1 MKRSLSSFLLLLTF
15 VLLGCPHGAKAQGV
29 APYIDMSITADEN
42 IVSIASSTGLK
53 SFTLAFL
60 DAVGACNLGWAG
72 LGGALPTDTLANG
85 TSMLTIV
92 QQLKS
97 AGVTPIFSIGGAD
110 GVDAAAYCTSAS
122 SLQAVYQNA
131 VSRYGITYL
140 DFDIEG
146 AAVAMPA
153 QITMRDQALV
163 GLKNANPG
171 LIISYTIPVEPTGL
185 VAGDGLNLLS
195 SAKSDGVALS
205 VVNIMTMDF
214 GSSGIEMGNASTQA
228 AAAVHGQIQAAGLSS
243 TVGITPMIGQ
253 NDSGGEIFTL
263 ADATTVVNFAKANSY
278 VSRLAFWSVGRD
290 NGSCAGSGSASPS
303 CSGISQSTNQ
313 FAGIFNGFSGS
324 GGSGGGGGGGGT
336 EGPYGGTPAAIP
348 GTVMAENYD
357 TGGSGLGYSVSSTNG
372 SANSYRSDGVDL
384 EAATSPATGN
394 DLGWSASGQWFR
406 YTVNVATAGT
416 YTVSILV
423 ASPTAVGDAFH
434 LSNSS
439 GTNLSGSVA
448 VPATGGYQTWVTVTA
463 NVTLPAGK
471 QTLTLNQDAAGWNI
485 DSLKFATSGGGG
497 SCTTKPNAPT
507 GLAASGTSSTGTNL
521 NWTATTAPANC
532 SISSYTVLKG
542 GVSIGTATGTSFGVS
557 GLTASTNYSFT
568 VEATDAAGTSAA
580 SSAVS
585 VTTTASGGGEGPYPG
600 PSAAAVPGTVMNENY
615 DTGGQGVAYNVT
627 STNGTAN
634 SYRAQGVDLEAA
646 SSPATGN
653 DLGWSAAGQWFR
665 YTVNVSTAGSYKI
678 SFLVA
683 SPTAI
688 GDAFHISNSSGTN
701 LTGSVAVPATG
712 GYQTWVTV
720 TANVTLSAGTQTL
733 TLNEDAAGWNIDS
746 MVFASSGGG
755 GGGSVTLSPSSYN
768 FGSVAHGAGTGW
780 VTFTLTNGGSSA
792 VSISSVTVSGPFVV
806 SSNCGSSVAASSS
819 CPIYVYFA
827 PTVAG
832 AATGTLT
839 VNDNGSNSPQTS
851 ALSGTGT

>member
-1 MKRSLSSFLLLLTF
+1 MNRSLSSFLLLLTL

-42 IVSIASSTGLK
+42 IVSIASSSGLK

-60 DAVGACNLGWAG
+60 DAVGACDLGWAG
-72 LGGALPTDTLANG
+72 LGGALPTDSLANG

-97 AGVTPIFSIGGAD
+97 AGITPIFSIGGAD

-171 LIISYTIPVEPTGL
+171 LVISYTIPVEPTGL

-214 GSSGIEMGNASTQA
+214 GSSGTEMGSASTQA

-253 NDSGGEIFTL
+253 NDTGGEIFTL
-263 ADATTVVNFAKANSY
+263 ADASTVVNFAKSNSY
-278 VSRLAFWSVGRD
+278 VSRLAFWSMGRD
-290 NGSCAGSGSASPS
+290 NGSCAGTTYASPS
-303 CSGISQSTNQ
+303 CSGISQSTYQ
-313 FAGIFNGFSGS
+313 FAEIFDGYSGS
-324 GGSGGGGGGGGT
+324 GGGSGGGGGGGGGT
-336 EGPYGGTPAAIP
+336 EGPYGGSPAAVP

-357 TGGSGLGYSVSSTNG
+357 TGGQGLGYSVSSTNG
-372 SANSYRSDGVDL
+372 SDNGYRSDGVDL
-384 EAATSPATGN
+384 ETATSPATGN

-406 YTVNVATAGT
+406 YTVNVASAGT
-416 YTVSILV
+416 YTVSFLV
-423 ASPTAVGDAFH
+423 ASPTAVADAFH

-463 NVTLPAGK
+463 NVTLSAGQ
-471 QTLTLNQDAAGWNI
+471 QTLTLNEDAAGWNI
-485 DSLKFATSGGGG
+485 DSLKFAASGGGG
-497 SCTTKPNAPT
+497 
-507 GLAASGTSSTGTNL
+507 
-521 NWTATTAPANC
+521 
-532 SISSYTVLKG
+532 
-542 GVSIGTATGTSFGVS
+542 
-557 GLTASTNYSFT
+557 
-568 VEATDAAGTSAA
+568 
-580 SSAVS
+580 
-585 VTTTASGGGEGPYPG
+585 GGGGTEGPYGGTP
-600 PSAAAVPGTVMNENY
+600 AAIPGTVMNENY
-615 DTGGQGVAYNVT
+615 DTGGQGVGYSVS
-627 STNGTAN
+627 STNGSAN
-634 SYRAQGVDLEAA
+634 SYRSDGVDLEAA
-646 SSPATGN
+646 TSPATGD
-653 DLGWSAAGQWFR
+653 DLGWSASGQWFR
-665 YTVNVSTAGSYKI
+665 YTVNVSTAGTYAV

-683 SPTAI
+683 SPNAI

-701 LTGSVAVPATG
+701 LSGSVAVPATG

-720 TANVTLSAGTQTL
+720 KANVTLPAGKQTL
-733 TLNEDAAGWNIDS
+733 TLSEDAAGWNIDS
-746 MVFASSGGG
+746 MAFASSGGG
-755 GGGSVTLSPSSYN
+755 GGGGGTLANNTYTLTPQCATALRLDDKSASTATGNGIDVYTANNTGAQNWATSNTGVTPTGYYNLSTEGAYCLTASGTTS
-768 FGSVAHGAGTGW
+768 GSAVVLDPCAGSTGQAWEAVASGSNWVFHPANNTALCLDVAGAGTASG
-780 VTFTLTNGGSSA
+780 TA
-792 VSISSVTVSGPFVV
+792 VQ
-806 SSNCGSSVAASSS
+806 
-819 CPIYVYFA
+819 VYTCNSTTA
-827 PTVAG
+827 QSWA
-832 AATGTLT
+832 LT
-839 VNDNGSNSPQTS
+839 VN
-851 ALSGTGT
+851 